1 MLSINT
7 DLDEIKFS
15 METVQLHLPL
25 PSTLHKGSCHAVLCF
40 KKLKGQF
47 GQYDY
52 FLHEHVLGRILFI
65 VI

>member
-40 KKLKGQF
+40 KNS
-47 GQYDY
+47 
-52 FLHEHVLGRILFI
+52 LGSTTTFFMNTF
-65 VI
+65 